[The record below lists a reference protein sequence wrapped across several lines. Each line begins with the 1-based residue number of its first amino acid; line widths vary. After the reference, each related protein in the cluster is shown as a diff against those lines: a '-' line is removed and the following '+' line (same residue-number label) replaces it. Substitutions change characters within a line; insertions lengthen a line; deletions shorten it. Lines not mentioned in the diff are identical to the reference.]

1 MSVRWVNGF
10 IVVIKIFYHYKCLN
24 KYCMYI
30 MLKIKIII
38 VTIKKNSSLILFAS
52 QQKHNHHQQEG
63 AHQEEGSKSLII
75 YFKVALSEHVIIAP

>member
-1 MSVRWVNGF
+1 MLYV
-10 IVVIKIFYHYKCLN
+10 
-24 KYCMYI
+24 

-38 VTIKKNSSLILFAS
+38 VRIKKNSSLILFAS
-52 QQKHNHHQQEG
+52 QQKHNDHQQEG